1 MKINWTDEHQKV
13 IDETVEYLKSPNVIA
28 YPDFN
33 VPFIVHCDASQD
45 GLGAALYQKQGG
57 EIRIISLASRTLT
70 PAERNYFMH
79 SGKLEFLALKWSIT
93 EKFKDYLI
101 NGPPFE
107 VVTDNNP
114 LTYVLT
120 TAKLNSTGLR
130 WIADFANYQFS
141 IRYRS
146 GKKHLDADHLSRNVI
161 DDFIELK
168 GSVDKYV
175 EVEDINVVLTSAF
188 RKEKLIDYVMVE
200 SVEVKCDGKFEKI
213 GKKDLIDEQKEDK
226 VIATVYKMR
235 ENGMKLKICEKKC
248 MNKESIILMKQT
260 RKLSIE
266 EGVLVRKMAKFK
278 HIVLP
283 QKFHYLVYSELH

>member
-1 MKINWTDEHQKV
+1 MDSKVKMNWTAKHQNI

-45 GLGAALYQKQGG
+45 RLGAVLYQKQGG
-57 EIRIISLASRTLT
+57 EVRIISLASRTLT

-79 SGKLEFLALKWSIT
+79 SGKLALKWSIT
-93 EKFKDYLI
+93 EKFKDYLM

-114 LTYVLT
+114 LAYVLT
-120 TAKLNSTGLR
+120 TPKLNSTGLR
-130 WIADFANYQFS
+130 WIADLANYQFS

-146 GKKHLDADHLSRNVI
+146 SKKHLDADYLSRNVI

-168 GSVDKYV
+168 GNADKSVQ
-175 EVEDINVVLTSAF
+175 VEDTNVVLTSAF

-200 SVEVKCDGKFEKI
+200 TVKVKCD
-213 GKKDLIDEQKEDK
+213 
-226 VIATVYKMR
+226 R
-235 ENGMKLKICEKKC
+235 P
-248 MNKESIILMKQT
+248 SI
-260 RKLSIE
+260 
-266 EGVLVRKMAKFK
+266 
-278 HIVLP
+278 
-283 QKFHYLVYSELH
+283 